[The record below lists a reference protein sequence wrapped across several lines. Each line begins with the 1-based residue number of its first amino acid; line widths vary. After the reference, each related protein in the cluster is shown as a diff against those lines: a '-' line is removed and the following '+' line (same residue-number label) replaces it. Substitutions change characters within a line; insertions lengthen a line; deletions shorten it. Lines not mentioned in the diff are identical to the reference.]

1 MQMDGGNIINKS
13 IMTDSQIHYILLP
26 VLLIVLF
33 YIIRDI
39 KRNYEQKREL
49 ERIRLEYEHRC
60 NLIRSVTPLDRGT
73 KSERDLVFRLLNNGI
88 PANNIFH
95 DLLIVKGNGE
105 FSQVDIVVPTKVGI
119 LVFEVK
125 DYSGWIFGNGGHE
138 QWTQVMAYGRDKYRF
153 YNPIRQNSSHIR
165 SLQKELKLSN
175 NITIYSIIVFYG
187 ECELKELNYI
197 PNNTFVIKPHR
208 LKDVLTDILDKNPEA
223 PFTDKWEIIRLL
235 KCAVERGKSKNE
247 TQQHISNIEDKFG
260 KHRIYD

>member
-1 MQMDGGNIINKS
+1 M
-13 IMTDSQIHYILLP
+13 
-26 VLLIVLF
+26 
-33 YIIRDI
+33 
-39 KRNYEQKREL
+39 
-49 ERIRLEYEHRC
+49 
-60 NLIRSVTPLDRGT
+60 
-73 KSERDLVFRLLNNGI
+73 
-88 PANNIFH
+88 
-95 DLLIVKGNGE
+95 
-105 FSQVDIVVPTKVGI
+105 PTKVGI

-208 LKDVLTDILDKNPEA
+208 LKDVLTDI
-223 PFTDKWEIIRLL
+223 
-235 KCAVERGKSKNE
+235 
-247 TQQHISNIEDKFG
+247 
-260 KHRIYD
+260 